1 MTDDTG
7 AKPPRITSVEIG
19 PRTRALCWVF
29 GIALVT
35 AGGVAAFVSD
45 NQAGTTALVLFGGLL
60 LFIAITQRVP
70 LLIEV
75 GTAKLDTS
83 YYEASDSVF
92 EAGRDA
98 TAADPEI
105 ELASPDSAVS
115 EADRRRVLGSPYRGA
130 VAARAAGITYRQLD
144 YWARTELVSPT
155 ASAIGDEVA
164 TRRFAGNDVVLL
176 RLVKEL
182 LDSGLSLQQIRHIID
197 TLRPVDLAGLRG
209 MYLVHDRNGIQIT
222 AEIRSTDFSLP
233 STVVRLD
240 PAIDRV
246 VQTLDAFDAFDAG
259 TANERAQR

>member
-1 MTDDTG
+1 MTDDPS

-29 GIALVT
+29 GVALVS

-98 TAADPEI
+98 AAPEPEI
-105 ELASPDSAVS
+105 EPASPDLTVS
-115 EADRRRVLGSPYRGA
+115 ESDRRRVLGSLYRGA

-144 YWARTELVSPT
+144 YWARTELVTPT
-155 ASAIGDEVA
+155 TGDDEVGG
-164 TRRFAGNDVVLL
+164 RRFSGNTVVLL

-182 LDSGLSLQQIRHIID
+182 LDSGLSLQQIRQIIE

-209 MYLVHDRNGIQIT
+209 MYLVHDRNAIQIT
-222 AEIRSTDFSLP
+222 AEIKSTDFALP

-240 PAIDRV
+240 PAVDRV
-246 VQTLDAFDAFDAG
+246 VQTLAAFDPTTDTEG
-259 TANERAQR
+259 KQR